1 MEKEL
6 KMKDYPKKI
15 RDRVK
20 EIACGT
26 YNKNFG
32 LMYQFDWEE
41 SCEGADFWVEIND
54 GNFDVFYEM
63 YPKEENEKV
72 LKEINRLNDDEYL
85 QFDALDDIEVNEP
98 EIVSDSIVDSVIE
111 SFKERSNVG
120 IKKYGVTLDR
130 DDLSFLEWI
139 NHLQTELQ
147 DAILYAEKLKSAK
160 SMYYSFDMATIK
172 SIEVNN
178 NQLIITTK

>member
-1 MEKEL
+1 MTKLMKE
-6 KMKDYPKKI
+6 YPKEI

-20 EIACGT
+20 EIACGA
-26 YNKNFG
+26 YNKNLPLG
-32 LMYQFDWEE
+32 YQFSWIE
-41 SCEGADFWVEIND
+41 SCEGADFWYEIDN
-54 GNFDVFYEM
+54 GNFNVFYDR
-63 YPKEENEKV
+63 YCKKENEKV
-72 LKEINRLNDDEYL
+72 LNRITELNEDCNWL
-85 QFDALDDIEVNEP
+85 HFDALDDIEVNEP
-98 EIVSDSIVDSVIE
+98 EIVSDSIVNSVIG

-130 DDLSFLEWI
+130 DDLSFLEWL

-178 NQLIITTK
+178 NQLTIITK